1 MKISSPASMAP
12 DHILTD
18 VGNTSLMRM
27 YRENDAQYDAVEIF
41 NHIGDLDS

>member
-12 DHILTD
+12 DPILID

-27 YRENDAQYDAVEIF
+27 YRENDAEYDAVEIL
-41 NHIGDLDS
+41 NHIGELDS